1 MMKSLKRRTGNADAA
16 ARLKDWTRRRFSLMP
31 ECAILVAE
39 VTCGLPGCPPI
50 ETVIAFW
57 PSDTRHSFK
66 VFKALSEVVESD
78 LPPSWTREALID
90 DNSAYCC

>member
-1 MMKSLKRRTGNADAA
+1 MMRSLKRKSENAEAA
-16 ARLKDWTRRRFSLMP
+16 ARLKAWTRHRFSLTP

-57 PSDTRHSFK
+57 SSDTRHSFK
-66 VFKALSEVVESD
+66 VFKPLAEVVEDD
-78 LPPSWTREALID
+78 LPPSWMREALMD